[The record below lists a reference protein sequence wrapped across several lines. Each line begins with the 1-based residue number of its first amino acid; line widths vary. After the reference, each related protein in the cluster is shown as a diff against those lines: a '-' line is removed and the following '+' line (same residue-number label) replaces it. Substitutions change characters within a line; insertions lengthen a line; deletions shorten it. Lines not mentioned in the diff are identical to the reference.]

1 MKKKSLLFIV
11 LLIFIKINAQNNIYQ
26 PTWESLDTRPTP
38 AWFKNAKFGIFIHWG
53 IYSVPMWSPKGT
65 YEEWYKYWLDNK
77 KLMGNG
83 EFTGTE
89 IYDYHTK
96 MYGEDFN
103 YADFAAK
110 FKAHDYDANAWAKLF
125 EKSGAKYVVLTT
137 KHHDGYALWPSME
150 ASRDY
155 GRPWSSMEI
164 GPKRDLVGEYTTALR
179 KTDIKVGFYISCRE
193 WGSPLYCPELL
204 NIYVSRHF
212 IPQVKDLVNRYE
224 PDILWSDGPDNY
236 SDSIWQT
243 KKLFQWLYSESPV
256 KNKIVLNDRW
266 AKFTDGKKH
275 GDYYTREYSNRN
287 MPEDKPWEECRGMG
301 FSFSYN
307 QNEDIEDYSSP
318 QGLILTLVNIVSK
331 GGNLLLGI
339 GPNGNGKIPPI
350 MQERLLQMGE
360 WLKVNGE
367 AIYDTYKWKQSEQ
380 WSEGDRNWKD
390 KGKHYVGGNSILKQ
404 TVDPDPGF
412 AVKEAFFTAKNN
424 AVYAILP
431 KFPENQV
438 ILKDIRT
445 SSKTK
450 ITLLGYDKTLKW
462 KQNGNNIVI
471 EIPTIPYSKVPCQYA
486 WTLKLEYV
494 E

>member
-155 GRPWSSMEI
+155 GRPWNSMEI
-164 GPKRDLVGEYTTALR
+164 GPKRDLYGA
-179 KTDIKVGFYISCRE
+179 
-193 WGSPLYCPELL
+193 
-204 NIYVSRHF
+204 
-212 IPQVKDLVNRYE
+212 
-224 PDILWSDGPDNY
+224 
-236 SDSIWQT
+236 
-243 KKLFQWLYSESPV
+243 
-256 KNKIVLNDRW
+256 
-266 AKFTDGKKH
+266 
-275 GDYYTREYSNRN
+275 
-287 MPEDKPWEECRGMG
+287 
-301 FSFSYN
+301 
-307 QNEDIEDYSSP
+307 
-318 QGLILTLVNIVSK
+318 
-331 GGNLLLGI
+331 
-339 GPNGNGKIPPI
+339 
-350 MQERLLQMGE
+350 
-360 WLKVNGE
+360 
-367 AIYDTYKWKQSEQ
+367 
-380 WSEGDRNWKD
+380 
-390 KGKHYVGGNSILKQ
+390 
-404 TVDPDPGF
+404 
-412 AVKEAFFTAKNN
+412 
-424 AVYAILP
+424 
-431 KFPENQV
+431 
-438 ILKDIRT
+438 
-445 SSKTK
+445 
-450 ITLLGYDKTLKW
+450 
-462 KQNGNNIVI
+462 
-471 EIPTIPYSKVPCQYA
+471 
-486 WTLKLEYV
+486 
-494 E
+494 

>member
-155 GRPWSSMEI
+155 GRPWNSMEI

-179 KTDIKVGFYISCRE
+179 KTDIKV
-193 WGSPLYCPELL
+193 
-204 NIYVSRHF
+204 
-212 IPQVKDLVNRYE
+212 
-224 PDILWSDGPDNY
+224 
-236 SDSIWQT
+236 
-243 KKLFQWLYSESPV
+243 
-256 KNKIVLNDRW
+256 
-266 AKFTDGKKH
+266 
-275 GDYYTREYSNRN
+275 
-287 MPEDKPWEECRGMG
+287 
-301 FSFSYN
+301 
-307 QNEDIEDYSSP
+307 
-318 QGLILTLVNIVSK
+318 
-331 GGNLLLGI
+331 
-339 GPNGNGKIPPI
+339 
-350 MQERLLQMGE
+350 
-360 WLKVNGE
+360 
-367 AIYDTYKWKQSEQ
+367 
-380 WSEGDRNWKD
+380 
-390 KGKHYVGGNSILKQ
+390 
-404 TVDPDPGF
+404 
-412 AVKEAFFTAKNN
+412 
-424 AVYAILP
+424 
-431 KFPENQV
+431 
-438 ILKDIRT
+438 
-445 SSKTK
+445 
-450 ITLLGYDKTLKW
+450 
-462 KQNGNNIVI
+462 
-471 EIPTIPYSKVPCQYA
+471 
-486 WTLKLEYV
+486 
-494 E
+494 